1 MKRFLALVVLFAVPA
16 LARPTLSNHDDRRY
30 DFILEC
36 RASTEHGRVAA
47 QELAPL
53 SSGCT
58 LSVKGAGSAR
68 VHSDTRCVIRGRNL
82 VCT

>member
-1 MKRFLALVVLFAVPA
+1 MAVVVLFAAPA
-16 LARPTLSNHDDRRY
+16 LARPTLSNQDDRRY

-47 QELAPL
+47 REFAPL

-58 LSVKGAGSAR
+58 LSVKGAGSVR
-68 VHSDTRCVIRGRNL
+68 VHTDSRCVIRGRNL
-82 VCT
+82 ACT

>member
-1 MKRFLALVVLFAVPA
+1 MKRFLALIVLLAVPA
-16 LARPTLSNHDDRRY
+16 LARPTLSNRDDRRY
-30 DFILEC
+30 DYVLEC
-36 RASTEHGRVAA
+36 RASMEHGRVSA

-68 VHSDTRCVIRGRNL
+68 VHTDSRCVIRGHNL
-82 VCT
+82 ACT